1 MSTIGSVIIMH
12 ILYVLTALKV
22 NIIRVVT
29 FLIIT
34 LFERNIY

>member
-1 MSTIGSVIIMH
+1 
-12 ILYVLTALKV
+12 VLTALKV